1 MSEAVFNTF
10 PPPASDAKY
19 GYVVGRLIRRVGDT
33 TLDPDLFVDASNVQG
48 TVTFTPAQRQTK
60 SSNYSAFVFRD
71 PITVQLDELGHIMN
85 TTQTA
90 RGIWL
95 TIGIWTVSFQ
105 LRGVTML
112 PFDFELTEDYTE
124 GRPLDLVTVAP
135 YTPSSAES
143 TNLLIVPIG
152 GKGGDVLI
160 KNDDGTVRWESYWLK
175 DVTVADIKG
184 DKGDEGD
191 IGPVGPG
198 GPAGQLNLSE
208 NMVLNGCVELG
219 TNQYW
224 GTGAT
229 VSTTDIPPGSN
240 LMRSI
245 SYPAGAATIRLSFP
259 PVPVAASETYQL
271 EFWIKADTA
280 GSKIY
285 VDATLQTGARL
296 AFSDTLGGAEH
307 DRPISSYDVPTTW
320 TKIVRYLRTTT
331 STNAAN
337 KIAQIATMYQ
347 LFLNHADG
355 TNKNAAVSLAGLRM
369 VPVSVPVVKD
379 RSITPDKLSIDA
391 VSNPTNS
398 FPDPDFLS
406 ALMWDPVAG
415 ATIVSGAGM
424 APGGNARRIQATGA
438 LLGGNCAVFSITP
451 GTYEL
456 SCYVKPSTALP
467 AKASGNPHMALHK
480 SPPAVIVALTRDA
493 IPANVWTRITGM
505 FTVADADGKVA
516 IGTFVQPTVPA
527 GTTVDFSG
535 ITIVRVPDMALV
547 PAKTITG
554 SQLADKTVTTAQLAD
569 GSVGKAQL
577 SADAIAAMGTG
588 SRKKVRDFGAK
599 GDGVT
604 DDIVAFENCAAAA
617 GVNGTI
623 EVADGQYRL
632 SRTFALPSTATMVG
646 DNLAQADQP
655 TTGAVIK
662 VDHTGV
668 GISTGYGQIV
678 GIAVHGPY
686 KNGGSPSTSIGIKW
700 NGGGKLEDVTIVG
713 FNKAVQATQ
722 AWYAKIKRLFTFKN
736 MVGLYVDNCY
746 NMTLTDCRLQVK
758 TDDGNLGRCIDLFNN
773 SWVTCYGTSFESF
786 AVGAYIHGNGSLFST
801 NGGYFETQ
809 SGASVHSGVFV
820 EGTGNTVN
828 LNGNTVYLNYIP
840 NFVNAAVAS
849 SAGSVVNGSGNLY
862 IGTVNPAAIAHLY
875 FFVQGVRGSLFGDN
889 LYQVTG
895 ANFKYCNIT
904 PPYVNPFVLP
914 SGASIG

>member
-1 MSEAVFNTF
+1 MSETVFNTF
-10 PPPASDAKY
+10 PPPASEAKH

-33 TLDPDLFVDASNVQG
+33 TLDPDLFIDASNVQG

-112 PFDFELTEDYTE
+112 PFDFEVTEDYTE
-124 GRPLDLVTVAP
+124 GSPLDLVTVAP

-143 TNLLIVPIG
+143 TNLLMVPIG

-160 KNDDGTVRWESYWLK
+160 KNDDGTARWESYWLK

-184 DKGDEGD
+184 DKGDKGD

-198 GPAGQLNLSE
+198 GPAGQQNLSE
-208 NMVLNGCVELG
+208 NMILNGCDELG

-229 VSTTDIPPGSN
+229 VSTTDIPPGSK

-245 SYPAGAATIRLSFP
+245 SYPAGAATAKLSFP

-271 EFWIKADTA
+271 EFWVKADTA

-285 VDATLQTGARL
+285 VDVTSQTGARL

-307 DRPISSYDVPTTW
+307 DRPISSYEVPTTW
-320 TKIVRYLRTTT
+320 TKIVRYFKTTT
-331 STNAAN
+331 STNAGN
-337 KIAQIATMYQ
+337 KIAQIATVYQ
-347 LFLNHADG
+347 LFLNHTDG
-355 TNKNAAVSLAGLRM
+355 TNKNAAVSFAGLRM
-369 VPVSVPVVKD
+369 VPVSVPVVQD
-379 RSITPDKLSIDA
+379 RSITQDKLDTNA
-391 VSNPTNS
+391 FGNPTNT
-398 FPDPDFLS
+398 FPDPDILS
-406 ALMWDPVAG
+406 ALMWNPVAG
-415 ATIVSGAGM
+415 TTIVSGGGM
-424 APGGNARRIQATGA
+424 VTGGNARRITATGA
-438 LLGGNCAVFSITP
+438 LLGGNCVAFPITP
-451 GTYEL
+451 GSYEM
-456 SCYVKPSTALP
+456 SCYIKSSVDLP
-467 AKASGNPHMALHK
+467 AKASGDPHVALHK
-480 SPPAVIVALTRDA
+480 TPPGVIVSLTRGA
-493 IPANVWTRITGM
+493 IAANVWTRITGT
-505 FTVADADGKVA
+505 FTVADTV
-516 IGTFVQPTVPA
+516 GTIAVGAFVYPTVPA
-527 GTTVDFSG
+527 GATVDFTR
-535 ITIVRVPDMALV
+535 ITITRVPDMALV
-547 PAKTITG
+547 PEKTITG

-577 SADAIAAMGTG
+577 SAGAIAAIGTG

-632 SRTFALPSTATMVG
+632 SRTFTLPATATMVG

-662 VDHTGV
+662 VDHAGV
-668 GISTGYGQIV
+668 GISMGYGQIV
-678 GIAVHGPY
+678 GIAVHGLY
-686 KNGGSPSTSIGIKW
+686 KNGGSTLTSIGVKW

-713 FNKAVQATQ
+713 FNQAVQATQ

-746 NMTLTDCRLQVK
+746 NMTLTDCRLQSK
-758 TDDGNLGRCIDLFNN
+758 TDDGNLGRCMYLINN

-786 AVGAYIHGNGSLFST
+786 TVGAYIKGNGSLFSS

-840 NFVNAAVAS
+840 NFVNAAVSA

-862 IGTVNPAAIAHLY
+862 IGTVNPAAIAHVY

-889 LYQVTG
+889 MYQVTG

-904 PPYVNPFVLP
+904 PPYVSPFVLP
-914 SGASIG
+914 NGASIG

>member
-1 MSEAVFNTF
+1 MSETVFNTF
-10 PPPASDAKY
+10 PPPASDAKH

-48 TVTFTPAQRQTK
+48 TVTFTPAQRQAK

-95 TIGIWTVSFQ
+95 TIGVWTVSFQ

-112 PFDFELTEDYTE
+112 PFDFEVTEDYTE

-135 YTPSSAES
+135 YTPSTKES
-143 TNLLIVPIG
+143 TNLLMVPIG

-184 DKGDEGD
+184 DKGDKGD

-208 NMVLNGCVELG
+208 NMILNGCVELG

-245 SYPAGAATIRLSFP
+245 SYPAGAATTRCSFP
-259 PVPVAASETYQL
+259 PVPTAASETYQL

-280 GSKIY
+280 GSKAY
-285 VDATLQTGARL
+285 FDMTMQTGSRL
-296 AFSDTLGGAEH
+296 YFSDTLGGTEH
-307 DRPISSYDVPTTW
+307 DRPISSYEVPTTW

-331 STNAAN
+331 STNANN
-337 KIAQIATMYQ
+337 KIAQIATVYQ

-355 TNKNAAVSLAGLRM
+355 TNKNASVSLAGLRM
-369 VPVSVPVVKD
+369 VPVSVSVVQD

-398 FPDPDFLS
+398 FPDPDVLS
-406 ALMWDPVAG
+406 ATMWNPAAG
-415 ATIVSGAGM
+415 ITTVVGGGM
-424 APGGNARRIQATGA
+424 LAGGNARRITATGA
-438 LLGGNCAVFSITP
+438 LLGAPAVPFSITP

-456 SCYVKPSTALP
+456 SCYIKSSTALA
-467 AKASGNPHMALHK
+467 AKSTGNPHMALHK
-480 SPPAVIVALTRDA
+480 SPPSVIVALTRDA

-505 FTVADADGKVA
+505 FTVADTDGKVA

-527 GTTVDFSG
+527 GTTVDFSR
-535 ITIVRVPDMALV
+535 ITINRVPDMALV

-554 SQLADKTVTTAQLAD
+554 SQLADKTVDRAQLAD

-632 SRTFALPSTATMVG
+632 SRTFTLPATATMVG
-646 DNLAQADQP
+646 DNLAHADQP
-655 TTGAVIK
+655 TTGAVIN
-662 VDHTGV
+662 VDHAGV

-678 GIAVHGPY
+678 GLAVHGPY
-686 KNGGSPSTSIGIKW
+686 KNGSSPATSIGIKW
-700 NGGGKLEDVTIVG
+700 SGGGKLEDVTIVG
-713 FNKAVQATQ
+713 FNQAVQATK

-746 NMTLTDCRLQVK
+746 NMTLTDCRLQSK
-758 TDDGNLGRCIDLFNN
+758 TDDGNLGRCMDLLNN

-786 AVGAYIHGNGSLFST
+786 AFGAYIHGNGSLFSS

-809 SGASVHSGVFV
+809 SGASVNSGVFV

-840 NFVNAAVAS
+840 NFVNAAVAA

-862 IGTVNPAAIAHLY
+862 IGTVNPSAIAHVY
-875 FFVQGVRGSLFGDN
+875 FFVQGVRGSLFGDSV
-889 LYQVTG
+889 YQVTG

-914 SGASIG
+914 NGASIG

>member
-1 MSEAVFNTF
+1 MSETVFNTF
-10 PPPASDAKY
+10 PPPASEAKH

-48 TVTFTPAQRQTK
+48 TVTFTPAQRQAK

-95 TIGIWTVSFQ
+95 TIGVWTVSFQ

-112 PFDFELTEDYTE
+112 PFDFEVTEDYTE

-135 YTPSSAES
+135 YTPSTKES
-143 TNLLIVPIG
+143 TNLLMVPLG

-175 DVTVADIKG
+175 DVTIADITGPKG
-184 DKGDEGD
+184 DT
-191 IGPVGPG
+191 GPNGPIGPG
-198 GPAGQLNLSE
+198 GPAGQQNLSE
-208 NMVLNGCVELG
+208 NMILNGCVELG

-224 GTGAT
+224 GAGAT
-229 VSTTDIPPGSN
+229 VSTTDIPPDSK

-245 SYPAGAATIRLSFP
+245 SYPAGAATTRLSFP

-285 VDATLQTGARL
+285 FDATLQTGARL
-296 AFSDTLGGAEH
+296 FFSDTLGGAEH

-320 TKIVRYLRTTT
+320 TKVVRYLRTTT
-331 STNAAN
+331 SANANN
-337 KIAQIATMYQ
+337 KIAQIATPYQ
-347 LFLNHADG
+347 LFLNHTDG

-369 VPVSVPVVKD
+369 VPVSVPVVQG
-379 RSITPDKLSIDA
+379 RSITLDKLD
-391 VSNPTNS
+391 TNAFGNQTNT
-398 FPDPDFLS
+398 FPDPDILS
-406 ALMWDPVAG
+406 ALMWYPVAG
-415 ATIVSGAGM
+415 VTIVSGGGM

-438 LLGGNCAVFSITP
+438 LLGGNCVQFSITP

-456 SCYVKPSTALP
+456 SCYIKPSTALA
-467 AKASGNPHMALHK
+467 AKSTGNPHIALQK
-480 SPPAVIVALTRDA
+480 SPPGAIVALTRDA
-493 IPANVWTRITGM
+493 IPANVWTRITGL
-505 FTVADADGKVA
+505 FTVADTDGTIA

-527 GTTVDFSG
+527 GTTVDFSR
-535 ITIVRVPDMALV
+535 ITITRVPDMALV

-554 SQLADKTVTTAQLAD
+554 SQLADKTITATQLAD

-577 SADAIAAMGTG
+577 SADATAAMGTG

-632 SRTFALPSTATMVG
+632 SRAFTLPATATMVG

-668 GISTGYGQIV
+668 GISMGYGQIV

-700 NGGGKLEDVTIVG
+700 NGGGKLEDVTIIG
-713 FNKAVQATQ
+713 FNQAVQATQ
-722 AWYAKIKRLFTFKN
+722 AWYAKIKRLFAFKN
-736 MVGLYVDNCY
+736 VVGLYVDNCY
-746 NMTLTDCRLQVK
+746 NMTLTDCRLQSK
-758 TDDGNLGRCIDLFNN
+758 TDDGNLGRCMDLYNK

-786 AVGAYIHGNGSLFST
+786 AIGAYIHGNGSLFST

-809 SGASVHSGVFV
+809 SGSSVHSGVFV
-820 EGTGNTVN
+820 DGTGNTVN

-840 NFVNAAVAS
+840 NFVNAAVGA

-862 IGTVNPAAIAHLY
+862 IGTVNPAAIAHVY

-889 LYQVTG
+889 MYQVTG

-904 PPYVNPFVLP
+904 PPYVSPFVLP
-914 SGASIG
+914 NGASIG